1 MLSLPRISVIGRTT
15 PPRCKRTPVK
25 DRGCTCS
32 WKVFFNAKGSGLTC
46 DNSTMIEKGLLE
58 LPTVRQIW
66 MNHTQ
71 DAINGEPLDYYHSKN
86 PE

>member
-1 MLSLPRISVIGRTT
+1 
-15 PPRCKRTPVK
+15 
-25 DRGCTCS
+25 
-32 WKVFFNAKGSGLTC
+32 
-46 DNSTMIEKGLLE
+46 MIEKGLLE

-71 DAINGEPLDYYHSKN
+71 DAIAGEPLDYYHSKN